1 MFKLAKFSVIQILRE
16 ITFLQVAGRGLKQG
30 KEMASKT
37 AEYIAE
43 NTYHYTEEAKK
54 LAAEHMEVALQ
65 HWRTKMG
72 EKWTLPRSL
81 SNLAEGSKS
90 GETNANPK
98 QVKPQDRPI
107 GEFRSRE
114 PGFKSGWGHKKTFL

>member
-1 MFKLAKFSVIQILRE
+1 
-16 ITFLQVAGRGLKQG
+16 
-30 KEMASKT
+30 
-37 AEYIAE
+37 
-43 NTYHYTEEAKK
+43 
-54 LAAEHMEVALQ
+54 
-65 HWRTKMG
+65 MG

-107 GEFRSRE
+107 GEFWLQGVPIENCQTEIGLALKWCMTDRM
-114 PGFKSGWGHKKTFL
+114 L

>member
-1 MFKLAKFSVIQILRE
+1 MFIFSVPTSEQDRLHVRDNLSMAVSDAERNKGHIV
-16 ITFLQVAGRGLKQG
+16 LQVAGRGLKQG

-65 HWRTKMG
+65 VI
-72 EKWTLPRSL
+72 SL
-81 SNLAEGSKS
+81 N
-90 GETNANPK
+90 
-98 QVKPQDRPI
+98 
-107 GEFRSRE
+107 FRE
-114 PGFKSGWGHKKTFL
+114 IP

>member
-1 MFKLAKFSVIQILRE
+1 
-16 ITFLQVAGRGLKQG
+16 
-30 KEMASKT
+30 
-37 AEYIAE
+37 
-43 NTYHYTEEAKK
+43 
-54 LAAEHMEVALQ
+54 
-65 HWRTKMG
+65 MG

-114 PGFKSGWGHKKTFL
+114 PGFKSGWGHKKKPFSNFHAHFCPFGQF